1 MKTLYEITVK
11 ITVYADSEIEAH
23 SIIEDGV
30 DDIVKNSDTMQN
42 YYVSEI
48 DTIAED

>member
-42 YYVSEI
+42 YCIVEI